1 MKRCIKTLEI
11 NYEMYYEL
19 MYTQRNEDK
28 ECWYKTFIPVETY
41 EDWLKLVEGDDSNWK
56 HLHVYFYI
64 KGDIKYFFSETWV
77 FWGMEKLPNYFDELH
92 NTYWY
97 IWMYRAS
104 NKFTPENKTSK
115 PIDGNKAWREFM
127 KELKR
132 HYTGTEIN
140 KVINECGTADEDV
153 GDILH
158 YSPYGTKDIAEDF
171 CEFKAKDNCIT
182 TIDNCCYYDINK
194 AYASNL
200 MHFFPKLEDWMMK
213 GYKEDKQRFKK
224 VINYAV
230 GMMQRHGD
238 ECGHFFRRLRN
249 TIVTNTTNT
258 LNETM
263 NYIIENSKAAMQ
275 VYVNTDGFIMKDAD
289 VEINYSDKIG
299 DFGKETID
307 NNRVWSL
314 RVNIP
319 GWQKYA
325 ILQWFENGKKVIKSL
340 GGFRLDEQ
348 LVSKVD
354 LSQGKIVLFT
364 QEKLYD
370 GEKNKDMFVLKDI
383 KEADIH
389 EIQ

>member
-11 NYEMYYEL
+11 TYKMYYEL
-19 MYTQRNEDK
+19 MYRQRNEDK
-28 ECWYKTFIPVETY
+28 EYWYETFIPVETQ
-41 EDWLKLVEGDDSNWK
+41 EDWDKLTKGDDSNWK
-56 HLHVYFYI
+56 HLHTYFYI
-64 KGDIKYFFSETWV
+64 KGDITYFFSETWV
-77 FWGMEKLPNYFDELH
+77 FWGMEELPSDFDELP

-97 IWMYRAS
+97 VWMYRPS
-104 NKFTPENKTSK
+104 NKITPETKTSK
-115 PIDGNKAWREFM
+115 PIDGNVAWRAFI
-127 KELKR
+127 KELRK
-132 HYTGTEIN
+132 HYTEEEID
-140 KVINECGTADEDV
+140 KIIDECGTADEDTAE
-153 GDILH
+153 ILH
-158 YSPYGTKDIAEDF
+158 YSPYGAKGIADDPYD
-171 CEFKAKDNCIT
+171 FKAKDNCIT
-182 TIDNCCYYDINK
+182 TIDNCCYYDLNK

-213 GYKEDKQRFKK
+213 GYKEDKTWFKK

-230 GMMQRHGD
+230 GMMQRRGSESD
-238 ECGHFFRRLRN
+238 HFFRRLRN

-258 LNETM
+258 LNNTID
-263 NYIIENSKAAMQ
+263 YIIENSKAAME

-289 VEINYSDKIG
+289 VEIDYSNKIG

-307 NNRVWSL
+307 NNRIWSL
-314 RVNIP
+314 RVDVP

-325 ILQWFENGKKVIKSL
+325 ILQWFENGEKVIKSL

-364 QEKLYD
+364 QEKLYN
-370 GEKNKDMFVLKDI
+370 GETNKDIFVIKDI